1 MSHHHAHDHH
11 SGEGPRN
18 IWVEDMIWIEDT
30 PAGGLVLRFG
40 QFGRL
45 LETSPGHLDA
55 PPALSAWIGEGVR
68 PPRLVLEARHDGLAI
83 LGADAATCVQA
94 EDLSVAVIHADDLPG
109 RKPMLYARW
118 HPQGAA
124 ADPAPRLNLDMI
136 PQGTGTVRLLFRG
149 EPLAGARVDLLD
161 AGGEAA
167 MLASDGAGLLRLP
180 ELAEGLHQLV
190 CSHTEQLPAR
200 VGGKSYGGTRHWS
213 TLTFRRGGA

>member
-1 MSHHHAHDHH
+1 MSHDHH
-11 SGEGPRN
+11 HSGDGPRN

-30 PAGGLVLRFG
+30 PEGGLVLRFG

-68 PPRLVLEARHDGLAI
+68 PPRLVLEARHDGFAI
-83 LGADAATCVQA
+83 LGADAGACVQA

-118 HPQGAA
+118 HPQGAW

-136 PQGTGTVRLLFRG
+136 PQEGTGTVRLLFRG
-149 EPLAGARVDLLD
+149 EPLAGARADLLD
-161 AGGEAA
+161 AEGEAVA
-167 MLASDGAGLLRLP
+167 LTSDEAGRLRLP
-180 ELAEGLHQLV
+180 ALGAGLHQLV
-190 CSHTEQLPAR
+190 CSHTEQIPAR